1 MHARFYKERTIHT
14 IEVFKP
20 SQALEDQAVCSV
32 GISAMDLK
40 YKKSQDFEHLPQI
53 CSLWEL
59 KACWRHLEKH

>member
-53 CSLWEL
+53 CSL
-59 KACWRHLEKH
+59 